1 MITVQYNSKIQVLR
15 SDNGGEYVNLELRSF
30 LELHGIVHQTT
41 CPYTPQQNGV
51 AERKNRHLLE
61 MVRASLIAAHLPLQY
76 WGEALTSAA
85 YLINRL
91 PSYTINFYTP
101 FQALTS
107 QISSPPTPNLPPRV
121 VGCVAFVHLHPPQRH
136 NKLEPRAIRCVFLG
150 YATTQK
156 GYRCYHPSS
165 KRMFITQ
172 DVNFHKNEMFFGPS
186 TSSLQEEYRSSEV
199 LTRDNTEVLTFDY
212 SPMARNKL
220 HEEQP
225 VQSSRPEYTTPGEEQ
240 QSLWYGDQATKNSDF
255 EEQQTLQE
263 EEQPTGPT
271 RLGLDNEL
279 QPTTYNRTE

>member
-1 MITVQYNSKIQVLR
+1 
-15 SDNGGEYVNLELRSF
+15 
-30 LELHGIVHQTT
+30 
-41 CPYTPQQNGV
+41 
-51 AERKNRHLLE
+51 

-76 WGEALTSAA
+76 WGEVLTSAA
-85 YLINRL
+85 YFINCL
-91 PSYTINFYTP
+91 PSHTINFHTP

-172 DVNFHKNEMFFGPS
+172 DVNFHENEMFFGPS

-199 LTRDNTEVLTFDY
+199 LT
-212 SPMARNKL
+212 
-220 HEEQP
+220 
-225 VQSSRPEYTTPGEEQ
+225 
-240 QSLWYGDQATKNSDF
+240 
-255 EEQQTLQE
+255 
-263 EEQPTGPT
+263 
-271 RLGLDNEL
+271 
-279 QPTTYNRTE
+279 